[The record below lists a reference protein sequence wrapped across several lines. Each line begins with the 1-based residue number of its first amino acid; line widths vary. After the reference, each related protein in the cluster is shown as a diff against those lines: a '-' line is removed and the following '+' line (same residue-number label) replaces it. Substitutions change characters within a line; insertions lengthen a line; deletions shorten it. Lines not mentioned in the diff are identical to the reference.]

1 MSWGQLGQ
9 ALGQAGIDFGMAE
22 YNRRQNNRESSN
34 ARDFSAGMAREQM
47 DFQKEMSNT
56 AYQRSMADMKAAGLN
71 PMLAF
76 SQGGASSP
84 SGAMGSAPT
93 ASPANEKLQ
102 LTELYNQIKETNSR
116 VDLNKQSEKTS
127 LANEKATNL
136 SATNMDLK
144 NMNDAEQLDILRKQI
159 PAIKQEATNAL
170 ERAKTEKDFIKYD
183 AYMKRIQAGLN
194 SVRSFIPFTTP
205 ADTETNEH
213 RENYNAQG
221 EHIGTTSTKR
231 TTGKKRK

>member
-22 YNRRQNNRESSN
+22 YNRRQNNREASN

-93 ASPANEKLQ
+93 ASPVNEKLE

-136 SATNMDLK
+136 SATNLDIK
-144 NMNDAEQLDILRKQI
+144 NMNDTEQLDILRKQI

-170 ERAKTEKDFIKYD
+170 ERAKIEKSFIKYD
-183 AYMKRIQAGLN
+183 AYMKRVFQGVN

-213 RENYNAQG
+213 RENYGAQG
-221 EHIGTTSTKR
+221 EHTGTTSIKR
-231 TTGKKRK
+231 TTGKRRK